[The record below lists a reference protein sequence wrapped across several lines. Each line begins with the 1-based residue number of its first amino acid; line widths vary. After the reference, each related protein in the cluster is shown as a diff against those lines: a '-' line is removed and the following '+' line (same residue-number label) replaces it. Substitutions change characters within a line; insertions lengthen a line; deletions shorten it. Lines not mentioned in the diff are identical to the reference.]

1 MSGGFRVAQVVR
13 SDAFAGV
20 ERYLAT
26 VSAELVGRGIEVTV
40 IGGDP
45 ARMEA
50 AFGGVP
56 VRHVPAAS
64 TLDVARALRSAGRF
78 DIVHA
83 HMTVAELAAVATRRR
98 HRGVLVCT
106 RHFAAPRGLPRPVDR
121 WLSARFTAQIAIS
134 DHVAARCAG
143 STVTIP
149 NGVPASEAVASTG
162 TRVVVIQRLEAEK
175 HTADALRGW
184 AVSGLGARGWRLTI
198 AGDGAERASLEGL
211 ATELGISGTVEFLGH
226 CPDPHPLRA
235 EAAFQLAPQPDDGF
249 GLSVAEAMA
258 AGLPVLA
265 ADGGGHRELLADFPE
280 LRYAPGDPA
289 ALGRALAAL
298 AGRPDRAVIG
308 ARLRAVQQQRFSIGA
323 HVDALLG
330 LYRTVRP

>member
-175 HTADALRGW
+175 HTAEALRGW
-184 AVSGLGARGWRLTI
+184 AASGLGAAGWRLTI
-198 AGDGAERASLEGL
+198 AGDGSQRAALEL
-211 ATELGISGTVEFLGH
+211 LVRDLQLVDSVEFLGH
-226 CPDPHPLRA
+226 CPDPAAVRVG
-235 EAAFQLAPQPDDGF
+235 AAFQLASAPDEPF

-280 LRYAPGDPA
+280 LRYSPGDPA